1 MSMKEAP
8 MALRIKELRE
18 LAGLTQDGLA
28 AAIGK
33 STRAIQ
39 TWERG
44 EKSPNAE
51 CIWLMCETLH
61 TDPNTLLGWYE
72 VHPIEQK
79 DSLTKDE
86 SVLVANY
93 RACDK
98 KRKDSALVTVSALAE
113 SSEES
118 EIDSSLSE
126 AAEAV

>member
-1 MSMKEAP
+1 

-33 STRAIQ
+33 STRAVQ

-86 SVLVANY
+86 SVLVANF
-93 RACDK
+93 RACDE
-98 KRKDSALVTVSALAE
+98 KRRESALVTVSALA
-113 SSEES
+113 
-118 EIDSSLSE
+118 DSSQEREAGSE
-126 AAEAV
+126 SCAERMAV